1 MREFYPKVSIIIPVY
16 NGENF
21 VSIAIDSALNQTYQ
35 NIEVIVVNDGSTD
48 KTGEICK
55 KYGDRIRYFE
65 KENGG
70 VSSALNFGIK
80 NMEGEYF
87 SWLSHDDEYYP
98 NKIEREI
105 IALSLLENKNT
116 IIYSNYDMMSENGKV
131 YDSVIHNH
139 EELQKHQ
146 ELSILNGCLNGLT
159 LLIPKVA
166 FDECGLFDEKLLCT
180 QDYDMWLRMLKKFTF
195 FHICDCLTKTRIH
208 DKQTTRTSSV
218 LQDENFDL
226 WKKIVD
232 GLSDEKIDE
241 IYGSK
246 LEFLNKM
253 VNFFKQMNYKKLVD
267 YYEKK
272 IDKLNHVDKI
282 KLNYNPLISVIIPV
296 YNGANYIE
304 NAINTVLAQ
313 TYKNYELIVVN
324 DGSTDNGE
332 TEKIVKKFGKKI
344 RYYLKENGGVATA
357 LNYGISKA
365 KGDYIS
371 WLSHDD
377 EYYPFKLQKQVEVLN
392 KLKNKDTI
400 LFSNFELIN
409 EKSEVFSKTQFDKR
423 FSKSQLE
430 NDIFPV
436 LKGCTNGCAMLIPKK
451 KLLEDGGFDA
461 SKKTTNDYIMWF
473 KLFSKYPSCFIEDYL
488 IKYRIHSNQDTR
500 KSPVYM
506 DECEDMWSDVFNN
519 ITALKIKKLG
529 YTELD
534 FYSDFYFQMS
544 DGKLNKTAD
553 LLKNKF
559 YDLYKKCE
567 PMVSVIMPCYNS
579 ASHLKEAIDSILNQ
593 RYMNFELI
601 CVDDNSTDDTYN
613 ILKEYEK
620 NDIRVKVFKNNR
632 SKGVSGAMN
641 TGLDNARGKYI
652 TRMDS
657 DDISLLERLKV
668 QKEFLDNNK
677 EYGVCT
683 VNFGLID
690 KSGNVN
696 NNGQYKRKDA
706 PLEWQ
711 FLWTNPIPSAPCMY
725 RKDILNNLRFNEAF
739 STAEDYEFFTQ
750 LIKNNKFYFIEDA
763 YYLYRVSENSLFQ
776 TQFNKTII
784 NSINV
789 SREYYKYITGID
801 NLPSYYPLLTEFNVS
816 TITLNELNFNDII
829 KFINNTMDYFNKY
842 YQWSEED
849 LNYVNKYNEE
859 LLNNFI
865 SRYYQ
870 MHHGSNSKEYLAII
884 NSTSWKITKP
894 IRDFKTLLLYFKN
907 NGFKSTLKLVYRKVF
922 K

>member
-1 MREFYPKVSIIIPVY
+1 MKEFYPKVSIIIPVY

-21 VSIAIDSALNQTYQ
+21 VSNAIDSALNQTYQ

-48 KTGEICK
+48 KTDEICN
-55 KYGDRIRYFE
+55 KYGDKIRYY
-65 KENGG
+65 KKKNGG
-70 VSSALNFGIK
+70 VSSALNLGIK
-80 NMEGEYF
+80 KMEGEYF

-98 NKIEREI
+98 NKVEREI
-105 IALSLLENKNT
+105 VALSLLENKNT

-131 YDSVIHNH
+131 YDSVFHNH

-180 QDYDMWLRMLKKFTF
+180 QDYDMWLRMLKKYDFY
-195 FHICDCLTKTRIH
+195 HICDCLTKTRIH
-208 DKQTTRTSSV
+208 DKQTTRTSPV
-218 LQDENFDL
+218 LQEENTSL
-226 WKKIVD
+226 WINI
-232 GLSDEKIDE
+232 LNSISDDKVNE

-246 LEFLNKM
+246 LVFLAKM
-253 VNFFKQMNYKKLVD
+253 LNFFTKMNYYKMIDYCNSEITKLSNNNS
-267 YYEKK
+267 
-272 IDKLNHVDKI
+272 KLS
-282 KLNYNPLISVIIPV
+282 YNPLISVVIPV
-296 YNGANYIE
+296 YNGANYIK
-304 NAINTVLAQ
+304 NAINSVLEQ
-313 TYKNYELIVVN
+313 TYKNYEVIVVN

-332 TEKIVKKFGKKI
+332 TEKIVKSFGKKI
-344 RYYLKENGGVATA
+344 KYYLKENGGVASA

-365 KGDYIS
+365 KGDYVS

-392 KLKNKDTI
+392 DLKNKETI

-423 FSKSQLE
+423 FSKKQLE

-451 KLLEDGGFDA
+451 MLLEDGGFDV

-506 DECEDMWSDVFNN
+506 DECEEMWSDVFKN
-519 ITALKIKKLG
+519 ITPQKIKKLG
-529 YTELD
+529 YNELD
-534 FYSDFYFQMS
+534 FYSDFYFQMNDS
-544 DGKLNKTAD
+544 KLDKTAL

-559 YDLYKKCE
+559 YELYKKSE
-567 PMVSVIMPCYNS
+567 PSVSVIMPCYNS
-579 ASHLKEAIDSILNQ
+579 VSHLKDAIDSILNQ

-601 CVDDNSTDDTYN
+601 CVDDNSTDDTYS
-613 ILKEYEK
+613 ILKEYEEK
-620 NDIRVKVFKNNR
+620 DVRVKVFKNNR

-657 DDISLLERLKV
+657 DDISNLERLKV
-668 QKEFLDNNK
+668 QKDFLDNNS

-683 VNFGLID
+683 VNFGIID
-690 KSGNVN
+690 KLGNVN
-696 NNGQYKRKDA
+696 SNGQYVKNDA

-725 RKDILNNLRFNEAF
+725 RKDILNGIRFNETF

-763 YYLYRVSENSLFQ
+763 YYLYRIFDTSLFQ

-789 SREYYKYITGID
+789 SREYYKYITNIS
-801 NLPSYYPLLTEFNVS
+801 NLPEYYPLLTEFNVS
-816 TITLNELNFNDII
+816 TITLNCLSFNDII
-829 KFINNTMDYFNKY
+829 TFINNTTVCFSKY
-842 YQWSEED
+842 YKWSEED
-849 LNYVNKYNEE
+849 LKNVYKYNEE

-870 MHHGSNSKEYLAII
+870 MHHGSNSKEYLAVL

-894 IRDFKTLLLYFKN
+894 IRDFKTLMLYFKN
-907 NGFKSTLKLVYRKVF
+907 NGLKSTLKLVYRKVF